1 MGETTGRS
9 TMGDILDFP
18 TSKAQGMAFL
28 ESQLR
33 DILARKGADDQLI
46 AFAVEQLVTVYARI
60 NDSEQYSVSVR
71 LPDGLSG
78 AEKSALQA
86 DITAGLEA
94 VRRNNHA
101 LLLELVAQLVLAEV
115 KLFQHRRD

>member
-1 MGETTGRS
+1 
-9 TMGDILDFP
+9 MGDILDFP

-46 AFAVEQLVTVYARI
+46 DFAVAQLVKVYARI
-60 NDSEQYSVSVR
+60 NDSEQYSFSVR

-78 AEKSALQA
+78 KEKAALQA
-86 DITAGLEA
+86 DITTGLET

-115 KLFQHRRD
+115 KLFQHQRD